1 MKTNV
6 LYIQTF
12 GDFKLMYNKKELS
25 GNTVRSKQLWNLLE
39 FLIANRYN
47 DCSQERLYEV
57 LWSGKELESHS
68 NALKNLSYRLRT
80 LLNKELG
87 IDATKYIINKHG
99 SYSWNINSKY
109 ILDIDEFENLIKTAK
124 ASNHNEKE
132 AMLYYKA
139 AIDLYQGDFL
149 PEAIYKDWSVPIR
162 VYYQNQFMKISN
174 ELSRYF
180 LSNSEFIKAESIAL
194 KSIGYDK
201 FVEENHRNLL
211 QAYIGQNKYKK
222 ALEHYYNIVD
232 MYLNEFGDK
241 PSEMITDI
249 YETIAAKDDTYSN
262 NINEIK
268 KELQESSVEGTMFVN
283 YEAFKAIYR
292 FKNRAL
298 KREPMSMFLTVVT
311 VKFKDYVKVTDEKE
325 KQLIDDISK
334 LICQYLRKNDV
345 VSICGKMQFAIIL
358 SNITYENTIYVLKRL
373 ADGLKKDI
381 KYNNFDIYTQID
393 KMEA

>member
-87 IDATKYIINKHG
+87 IDANKYIINKHG
-99 SYSWNINSKY
+99 SYSWNINAKY
-109 ILDIDEFENLIKTAK
+109 ILDIDEFENLVKTAK
-124 ASNHNEKE
+124 SANHNEKE
-132 AMLYYKA
+132 TMLYYKA
-139 AIDLYQGDFL
+139 AVDLYQGDFL

-162 VYYQNQFMKISN
+162 VYYQNQFMRIANDLSEYYLKN
-174 ELSRYF
+174 E
-180 LSNSEFIKAESIAL
+180 EFTKAESIAL

-201 FVEENHRNLL
+201 FVEENHKNLL
-211 QAYIGQNKYKK
+211 YSYIGQNKYKK
-222 ALEHYYNIVD
+222 ALNHYYNVLD
-232 MYLNEFGDK
+232 MFLNEFGDE
-241 PSEMITDI
+241 PSVVITKI
-249 YETIAAKDDTYSN
+249 YEIIAAKDDTYSN
-262 NINEIK
+262 NISEIK
-268 KELQESSVEGTMFVN
+268 KELMESSVEGTMFVN

-325 KQLIDDISK
+325 KKLVEDISN
-334 LICQYLRKNDV
+334 LICKYLRKNDV
-345 VSICGKMQFAIIL
+345 VSICGKMQFSIIL

-373 ADGLKKDI
+373 ADGLKKEI
-381 KYNNFDIYTQID
+381 KYNNFEIYTQID
-393 KMEA
+393 KMEG